1 MPVIS
6 SGISE
11 HDICTMETIQHAK
24 DTIVL
29 SKSAKTRRT
38 QFQKNTLQRFNSSL
52 KAWTSAHLTA
62 TILYSGHSLFSSIFK
77 PRS

>member
-38 QFQKNTLQRFNSSL
+38 QFQKTLY
-52 KAWTSAHLTA
+52 KD
-62 TILYSGHSLFSSIFK
+62 SI
-77 PRS
+77 RR